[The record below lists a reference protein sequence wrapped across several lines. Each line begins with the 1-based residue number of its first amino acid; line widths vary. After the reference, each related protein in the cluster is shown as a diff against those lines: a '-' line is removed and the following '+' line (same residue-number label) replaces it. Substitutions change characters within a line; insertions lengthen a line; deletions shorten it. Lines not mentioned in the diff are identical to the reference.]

1 MIYKENTF
9 VKYAQKKI
17 PTKHLEKRSK
27 TDYDWKIVSKYF
39 EQETYVLG
47 ILYV

>member
-17 PTKHLEKRSK
+17 PTKHLEKRSN
-27 TDYDWKIVSKYF
+27 YDWKIVSKYF